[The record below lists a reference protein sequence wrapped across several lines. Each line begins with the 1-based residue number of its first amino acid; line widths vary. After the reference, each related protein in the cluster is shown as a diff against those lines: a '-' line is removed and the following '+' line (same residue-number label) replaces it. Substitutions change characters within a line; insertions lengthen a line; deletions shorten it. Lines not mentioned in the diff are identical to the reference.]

1 MNSIPYAR
9 TDTVAMNIE
18 AVEKWIGFRQL
29 LEKSRLLPPDTEF
42 TLLLAFLVEY
52 AGGYEMAKRRT
63 MEMCVEQAAISQIAH
78 LNAVNAIKDRI
89 SELYRRE
96 RESG

>member
-9 TDTVAMNIE
+9 ADTVITNIE

-42 TLLLAFLVEY
+42 SVLLAFLVEY
-52 AGGYEMAKRRT
+52 AGGYELAKRRT

-89 SELYRRE
+89 SELYRKAS
-96 RESG
+96 ESG